1 MLILCDFLLSYYISY
16 DVIQYYLVLY
26 DLSCI
31 VLSWGGSN
39 PPDPPQLVGLRPPRT
54 VGQSVGQSVSR
65 SVGRSVGRTDLM

>member
-31 VLSWGGSN
+31 VLSWGGSA
-39 PPDPPQLVGLRPPRT
+39 PPRPPQLVGLRPPRT
-54 VGQSVGQSVSR
+54 VGQSVGR
-65 SVGRSVGRTDLM
+65 SVGQSDGRI